1 MKVLLAPAF
10 LLFTASQV
18 VPGTGTN
25 VGRPD
30 VVVARQNGEYNTFF
44 PTVERLR
51 DGELVVV
58 YYESPEHMHHLGRI
72 ALVRSRDEGQTWSAP
87 VVVVDRPG
95 INHRDPS
102 IIETS
107 HGTLI
112 VSYYLFFDMRSLGVF
127 VLRSEDRGKTWSAPI
142 QVATSLDVPA
152 DHQHLPLEG
161 PATSAKIVELDGGDL
176 LIPTY
181 GHRVGE
187 TESRSAVVRSHD
199 DGRTWPANTEV
210 DIARDRDVDFVE
222 PALASLGHGHVVAVM
237 RTERARNRAYA
248 AESIDGGKT
257 WTKAVETDL
266 FAQASDLLRVDV
278 PGQPASAVVHAWGDW
293 SGKYGD
299 GRPTVMQLQT
309 IPGGAALGPPRVI
322 YHGHC
327 TWGDESYPSTV
338 LLDRGR
344 LFTVFYDA
352 CAKYIGGRYT
362 NLADLL
368 EKSNP

>member
-1 MKVLLAPAF
+1 MKLLLLLPAF
-10 LLFTASQV
+10 VIAASQA
-18 VPGTGTN
+18 VPGPNAN
-25 VGRPD
+25 VSRPD
-30 VVVARQNGEYNTFF
+30 VVVARGNGENNTFF

-51 DGELVVV
+51 DGDLLVV

-72 ALVRSRDEGQTWSAP
+72 ALVRSRDDGQTWSAP

-112 VSYYLFFDMRSLGVF
+112 VCYYLFFDMRSLGVF
-127 VLRSEDRGKTWSAPI
+127 VIRSEDKGATWSAPI
-142 QVATSLDVPA
+142 PVGTSIDVTA
-152 DHQHLPLEG
+152 DSPHTPLEG
-161 PATSAKIVELDGGDL
+161 AATSSKIVELDDGDL
-176 LIPTY
+176 LIAAY

-187 TESRSAVVRSHD
+187 AESRSVVVRSHD
-199 DGRTWPANTEV
+199 DGRTWPAGTEI
-210 DIARDRDVDFVE
+210 DIAHDKDVDFVE
-222 PALASLGHGHVVAVM
+222 PALVSLGRDRVTAVM

-248 AESIDGGKT
+248 ADSTDGGKT
-257 WTKAVETDL
+257 WGKAAETDML
-266 FAQASDLLRVDV
+266 AQASDLLRVDV
-278 PGQPASAVVHAWGDW
+278 PGRFDAAVVHTWGDV
-293 SGKYGD
+293 SGKYGE

-309 IPGGAALGPPRVI
+309 APGGPVLGPPRVI
-322 YHGHC
+322 YHGRC

-338 LLDRGR
+338 RLDSGR

-362 NLADLL
+362 NLSDLF
-368 EKSNP
+368 